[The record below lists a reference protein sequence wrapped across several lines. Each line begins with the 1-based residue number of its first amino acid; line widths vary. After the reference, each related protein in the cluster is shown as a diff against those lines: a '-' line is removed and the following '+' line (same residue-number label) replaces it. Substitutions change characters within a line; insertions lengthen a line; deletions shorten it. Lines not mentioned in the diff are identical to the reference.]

1 MTTFEKIIQA
11 IEPFGYPHSPCVYT
25 GPEDHWF
32 TYNYAD
38 DYGVNYADDEP
49 QSVIN
54 QIQLHFFLP
63 ANEDYTEIKN
73 RIRNALFR
81 QGFTFPE
88 ITLLDDPDP
97 KLRHVVFECEIEE
110 EAEG

>member
-11 IEPFGYPHSPCVYT
+11 IQPFRYPHSPGVYT
-25 GPEDHWF
+25 GSEKRWI

-38 DYGVNYADDEP
+38 DYGSNYADDAP

-54 QIQLHFFLP
+54 RVQVHFYLP
-63 ANEDYTEIKN
+63 AEDDYTGIKN
-73 RIRNALFR
+73 QIRSELFE

-97 KLRHVVFECEIEE
+97 KLRHIVFECEIEQE
-110 EAEG
+110 EA

>member
-1 MTTFEKIIQA
+1 MTTFEKIIKA
-11 IEPFGYPHSPCVYT
+11 ITPFGYPHSPGVYT

-38 DYGVNYADDEP
+38 DYGDNYADDEP

-63 ANEDYTEIKN
+63 ADEDYTGIKN
-73 RIRNALFR
+73 QIRNALFQ

-97 KLRHVVFECEIEE
+97 KLRHIVFECEIEE